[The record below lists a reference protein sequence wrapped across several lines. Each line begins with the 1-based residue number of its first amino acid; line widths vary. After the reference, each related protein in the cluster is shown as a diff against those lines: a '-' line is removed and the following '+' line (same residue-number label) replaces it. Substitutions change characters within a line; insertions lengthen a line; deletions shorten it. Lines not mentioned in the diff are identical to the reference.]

1 MAAGVIFTL
10 PAMFI
15 WMKEWGMGTP
25 SILEITFIALSGELL
40 GVLFLIPLR
49 KVLIVKEHG
58 VLPYHEGT
66 ACAEVF
72 LAGEEGGEKAAV
84 TFIGLGVGA
93 VYKLITDGL
102 KLFPSEI
109 ETEIPRYPG
118 AAIGADVLPALLEV
132 VCVYSF
138 NFNYRPYRR
147 CDYVSCISPCS
158 GVGLLRCRGQL
169 YSLCRR
175 RCRPLWEFGCC
186 DCYDAAA
193 VHSRRVLWWFTH
205 SDFRFFLCHSILA
218 NCRLTGFLVQSC
230 FGDDYEGMIATLTVS
245 AIIYV
250 IAAIAAGLENRILG
264 RRNA

>member
-1 MAAGVIFTL
+1 MVQSIGFAGESLAAGAIFTL

-58 VLPYHEGT
+58 VLTYHEGT

-72 LAGEEGGEKAAV
+72 LAGEEGGEKATV

-118 AAIGADVLPALLEV
+118 AAIGADVLPALLRV

-138 NFNYRPYRR
+138 NFKYRPYRR
-147 CDYVSCISPCS
+147 CDYVSCISPYS
-158 GVGLLRCRGQL
+158 GVGLLRCMGQL
-169 YSLCRR
+169 YSL
-175 RCRPLWEFGCC
+175 
-186 DCYDAAA
+186 
-193 VHSRRVLWWFTH
+193 
-205 SDFRFFLCHSILA
+205 
-218 NCRLTGFLVQSC
+218 CRLTGFLVQSC
-230 FGDDYEGMIATLTVS
+230 FGDDYEGMIATLTVG

-264 RRNA
+264 RRNAKKQQIGEFVGGVVLALAIGYVLILLNNA